1 LAAIRDYSE
10 SVEKRNE
17 ISLEDSLKKINEKIK
32 AIEAPLEVQRAYCAN
47 NPTKQFSI
55 DNRTPISRIK
65 NLLKLFPVEP
75 EEIKEVTTQSA
86 EAKSMKNDL
95 KRAAMSTRMVAL
107 MREKAFVEDL
117 PDLQHSTLFVMNREW
132 LSAQLTLFKQKNEL
146 GLLIRQK
153 EATEKEIKDSNAR
166 GADQENGPLGEEI
179 DEGENMDEEVESMDV
194 DDEFMDGANVGEEM
208 DTIRESPFEL

>member
-1 LAAIRDYSE
+1 LAAIHDYSK

-47 NPTKQFSI
+47 NPTKTFLI
-55 DNRTPISRIK
+55 NNCTPISRIK
-65 NLLKLFPVEP
+65 NLLKLFPVKP

-86 EAKSMKNDL
+86 EEKSMKNDL

-107 MREKAFVEDL
+107 MQEKAFVEDL

-132 LSAQLTLFKQKNEL
+132 LSTQLTLFKQKNER
-146 GLLIRQK
+146 GQLIRQK
-153 EATEKEIKDSNAR
+153 EAVEKEIHDNIFQKRS
-166 GADQENGPLGEEI
+166 
-179 DEGENMDEEVESMDV
+179 
-194 DDEFMDGANVGEEM
+194 
-208 DTIRESPFEL
+208 